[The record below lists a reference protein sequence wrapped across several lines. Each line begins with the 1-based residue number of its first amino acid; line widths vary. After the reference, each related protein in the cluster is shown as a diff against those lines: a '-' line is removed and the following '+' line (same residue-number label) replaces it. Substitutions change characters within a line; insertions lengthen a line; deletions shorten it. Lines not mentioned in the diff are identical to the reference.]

1 LFIFVSQKYI
11 GMTDKHFQT
20 ISNRLS
26 KSYQLLAEVEHRL
39 KNPQDEP
46 SQRASLLK
54 SKQKIEERISELE
67 ITLLC
72 PLKPMMPDK
81 AFHSPSF
88 ETLITYLEDS
98 DSALRFW
105 ALGELVVSNQ
115 QQAYPYL
122 LKSLKD
128 PDPEIRVTAVE
139 ALAHFGRYAVKPLL
153 ALFSDRDYRVRNNVV
168 TALACIGP
176 TILPYLINILK
187 DEMVERHV
195 LVVATLREIGP
206 VILPQLHE
214 MLRWPYSNL
223 VYSIVTVIGD
233 LGNDESLSLLQPL
246 ADGQWQ
252 PTSWGAS
259 ISEAARNAIRKIRRR
274 KTMLESGKNPAR
286 DEDF

>member
-1 LFIFVSQKYI
+1 
-11 GMTDKHFQT
+11 MTDKHFQAV
-20 ISNRLS
+20 SNRLS
-26 KSYQLLAEVEHRL
+26 KSYQLLAEVEQRL
-39 KNPQDEP
+39 ISPHDES
-46 SQRASLLK
+46 SQRAGLLK

-67 ITLLC
+67 ITLLS
-72 PLKPMMPDK
+72 PARPTLPDK
-81 AFHSPSF
+81 SIHSPSF
-88 ETLITYLEDS
+88 EILISYLEDP
-98 DSALRFW
+98 DPAVRFW
-105 ALGELVVSNQ
+105 ALGELAASNQ

-128 PDPEIRVTAVE
+128 SDPEIRVTAVE
-139 ALAHFGRYAVKPLL
+139 ALARFGRYAVKPLL
-153 ALFSDRDYRVRNNVV
+153 ALFSDRDYRVRNSVV

-195 LVVATLREIGP
+195 LVVATLRETGP
-206 VILPQLHE
+206 VLLPQLHE

-233 LGNDESLSLLQPL
+233 LGNDESLTWLQPL

-274 KTMLESGKNPAR
+274 KTMFESGKNPGR